1 MSRDAEASSRAEEDG
16 VQRLERLL
24 HESGALLHPQHAAVI
39 DIKTQLAKIYGNYA
53 PYTLPSLPRPLKE
66 RKIQVSREDRLD
78 ISFMESPLFVCTE
91 DSCSSCAKTCWT

>member
-66 RKIQVSREDRLD
+66 RKIQVSREDIFSYIIYGESIVRMYRG
-78 ISFMESPLFVCTE
+78 FMF
-91 DSCSSCAKTCWT
+91 

>member
-53 PYTLPSLPRPLKE
+53 PYQLPSLPRPLKE
-66 RKIQVSREDRLD
+66 RKIQVSRDRLD
-78 ISFMESPLFVCTE
+78 ISFMESPLIVCNE